1 MQNYE
6 LRTDCR
12 TARWWG
18 CRTPLGFGGDGLG
31 TASPGCAVATLGFD
45 VEPLRGWV
53 SVIKPQIR
61 EATGRLT
68 PKALHNIAQGRDSAP
83 WVDVRQIR
91 PQTPT
96 GFYK

>member
-1 MQNYE
+1 MTGLGILHAELRTTNYE

-61 EATGRLT
+61 EATGSLT
-68 PKALHNIAQGRDSAP
+68 PKALHNIAL
-83 WVDVRQIR
+83 
-91 PQTPT
+91 
-96 GFYK
+96 